1 MKRQRAISGPLGYW
15 HHAQSYAR
23 AADAAFHEDGAKVMF
38 PVLYLYGI
46 AIELSLKAFLLARGE
61 SPTKVAAFGHRL
73 KDLLTQ
79 ARRRKLGYKVQL
91 IQNDLRAIRLLSQ
104 SYAHQPHRL
113 RYFVS
118 GTVQVPPLEVTRH
131 AAHRL
136 LKGLKPFCAEA
147 TLGRRNAT

>member
-1 MKRQRAISGPLGYW
+1 MKRRRAIPGPLGYW
-15 HHAQSYAR
+15 HHAQAYIR
-23 AADAAFHEDGAKVMF
+23 AADAAFHEGGAKVMF

-46 AIELSLKAFLLARGE
+46 GIELSLKAFLLARGE
-61 SPTKVAAFGHRL
+61 TPAQVAAYGHRL
-73 KDLLTQ
+73 KDLLAR

-91 IQNDLRAIRLLSQ
+91 IQNDLRAVRLLSQ

-118 GTVQVPPLEVTRH
+118 GTVQVPTLEVTKH

-136 LKGLKPFCAEA
+136 LVGLKAFCAAA
-147 TLGRRNAT
+147 TLGRR